1 MANFAYADL
10 DITTTTLLD
19 AVNDSKIFQQQAL
32 SFTVNPSNPIINTN
46 IANPAEFS
54 IFNEN
59 NNKFLVFGRKLNE
72 KFITL
77 ADIDVPDFI
86 KERFTGF
93 DEQIFRDDIS
103 STSLRLAENS

>member
-1 MANFAYADL
+1 MFKGSTFVIGADTLTRML
-10 DITTTTLLD
+10 DER
-19 AVNDSKIFQQQAL
+19 FY
-32 SFTVNPSNPIINTN
+32 PSNKYMLR
-46 IANPAEFS
+46 EFS

-59 NNKFLVFGRKLNE
+59 NNKFLVFGRKLNDE
-72 KFITL
+72 FITL

>member
-1 MANFAYADL
+1 M
-10 DITTTTLLD
+10 LLD
-19 AVNDSKIFQQQAL
+19 CNVEYVILGHSERRN
-32 SFTVNPSNPIINTN
+32 
-46 IANPAEFS
+46 

-59 NNKFLVFGRKLNE
+59 NNKFLVFGRKLND

-86 KERFTGF
+86 KKRFTGF